1 MFLYSY
7 PKCTSKIKSC
17 YYHRTGWPGSMNWQE
32 NCSTSCLRL
41 STLALQLAE
50 YTAFLKSTSL
60 GPLAVWISAPSCR
73 AEWIN
78 LTTVTMFSVSIPLS
92 TVKKLMDYH
101 HSHHPR
107 ISPCCQRRCSEP
119 HAGGVEGGLVAGH
132 GVLVAGD
139 AHRLQDVLALA
150 PGQRPGALLQ
160 VHVHDVAVRAARDDV
175 VPQVDQARGY
185 RLRVGNNLTKETG

>member
-7 PKCTSKIKSC
+7 PKCTSKIRNC

-60 GPLAVWISAPSCR
+60 GPLAVCISAPSCR

-92 TVKKLMDYH
+92 TVNKLMDYNH
-101 HSHHPR
+101 GHFET
-107 ISPCCQRRCSEP
+107 SPCCQRRCSEP

-175 VPQVDQARGY
+175 VAKVDQARGY